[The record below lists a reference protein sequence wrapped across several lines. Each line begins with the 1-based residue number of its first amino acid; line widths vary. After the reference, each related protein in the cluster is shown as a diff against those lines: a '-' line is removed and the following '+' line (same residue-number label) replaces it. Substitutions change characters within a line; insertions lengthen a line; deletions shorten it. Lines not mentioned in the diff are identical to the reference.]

1 MSGIPRLYFY
11 FIFPK
16 IFGSTGEYK
25 TIYIKCCR
33 RVERCTGTLVV
44 VQRRPENR
52 LPRNRHHLCPRY
64 LSTLGFR
71 QARTSTK
78 IDHVVLSYDTA
89 NPEQEW
95 GEGKIPYG
103 ASSTYLGKSATLDRT
118 DGHACN
124 AATGNIVQPAGK
136 KFPTRHGERVRDEG
150 RKKGKLIL

>member
-1 MSGIPRLYFY
+1 MLSQSRALYWYPCGCTAPSRKQTATQSPSSLSKIPLYA
-11 FIFPK
+11 
-16 IFGSTGEYK
+16 
-25 TIYIKCCR
+25 R
-33 RVERCTGTLVV
+33 
-44 VQRRPENR
+44 
-52 LPRNRHHLCPRY
+52 
-64 LSTLGFR
+64 LST
-71 QARTSTK
+71 ARTSTK